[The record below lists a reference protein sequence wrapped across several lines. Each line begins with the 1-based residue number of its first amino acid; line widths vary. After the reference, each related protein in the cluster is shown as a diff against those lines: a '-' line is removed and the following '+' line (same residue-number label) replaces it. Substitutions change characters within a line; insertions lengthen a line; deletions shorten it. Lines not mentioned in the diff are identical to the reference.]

1 VKTSSLASALVAS
14 VFLQA
19 CGTLP
24 RLEAVPPELTEKAV
38 IPGIPDARFWL
49 DHDLTAFIQ
58 SVIQDLQRESEAI
71 VRAGKSPDALPPIHF
86 LAISGGGDAGAFA
99 AGLLSGWT
107 VQGTRPE
114 FKVVTGVSAGGLIA
128 PFAFMGPRYDDVIR
142 TVSTTVG
149 PGDVFHRNLVTGLA
163 GDGMADSKPLS
174 RIIAKYVTPEF
185 LDAVAAEYAKGRAL
199 EIGTTDLDAGRPVTW
214 NMGAIAA
221 SKAPGALELFRRI
234 MLASASVPGAVS
246 PVMFDVEID
255 GRHFQEMHVD
265 GGVIS
270 QVFAYP
276 PRSVMELQKAT
287 GTPLRREIRVY
298 VIRNGRLEPEWSEMK
313 RRTLRIGGRAIS
325 VLTQA
330 QGIND
335 LSRIYLTAKQDGA
348 DFSLAYIGADFTYLH
363 EKDFDTDYMKRLF
376 EPSYKLGAKGYPWHK
391 VPPSEATSPRE

>member
-1 VKTSSLASALVAS
+1 
-14 VFLQA
+14 
-19 CGTLP
+19 
-24 RLEAVPPELTEKAV
+24 V
-38 IPGIPDARFWL
+38 IPGIPNARFWL
-49 DHDLTAFIQ
+49 DHDLTAFVRSMIE
-58 SVIQDLQRESEAI
+58 DARRESEALT
-71 VRAGKSPDALPPIHF
+71 RAGMLTDPLPPVHL

-99 AGLLSGWT
+99 AGLLGGWT

-128 PFAFMGPRYDDVIR
+128 PFAFMGSRYDDVIR
-142 TVSTTVG
+142 SVSTTIG
-149 PGDVFHRNLVTGLA
+149 PGDVFHRNLLTGLV

-185 LDAVAAEYAKGRAL
+185 LDAVAAEYARGRIL
-199 EIGTTDLDAGRPVTW
+199 QIGTTDLDAGRPVTW

-221 SKAPGALELFRRI
+221 SKTPGALELFRKI

-255 GRHFQEMHVD
+255 GKHFQEMHVD
-265 GGVIS
+265 GGVFS
-270 QVFAYP
+270 QVFLYP
-276 PRSVMELQKAT
+276 PRSLTELQKAT

-298 VIRNGRLEPEWSEMK
+298 VIRNGRLEPKWSETK

-348 DFSLAYIGADFTYLH
+348 DFNLAYVGSDFEHPH
-363 EKDFDTDYMKRLF
+363 EEEFDTDYMKRLF
-376 EPSYKLGAKGYPWHK
+376 EYSYTLGAKGYPWHK
-391 VPPSEATSPRE
+391 VPPSEAQLRHE

>member
-1 VKTSSLASALVAS
+1 MKVASLASALVAS

-24 RLEAVPPELTEKAV
+24 RLDAVPPELTEKAV
-38 IPGIPDARFWL
+38 IPGIPNARFWL

-58 SVIQDLQRESEAI
+58 SVIQDTQREIDALD
-71 VRAGKSPDALPPIHF
+71 RAGKLTDPRPPIHF

-107 VQGTRPE
+107 VHGTRPE
-114 FKVVTGVSAGGLIA
+114 FRVVTGVSAGGLIA
-128 PFAFMGPRYDDVIR
+128 PFAFMGSRYDDVIR

-149 PGDVFHRNLVTGLA
+149 PGDVFHRNLLTGLA

-185 LDAVAAEYAKGRAL
+185 LDAVAAEFARGRIL

-221 SKAPGALELFRRI
+221 SKAPGSLELFRKI

-255 GRHFQEMHVD
+255 GKHFQEMHVD

-276 PRSVMELQKAT
+276 ARTLMELEKAT
-287 GTPLRREIRVY
+287 GTPLEREIHVY
-298 VIRNGRLEPEWSEMK
+298 VIRNGRLEPEWTEMK
-313 RRTLRIGGRAIS
+313 RRTLRIGGRAIN

-330 QGIND
+330 QGVND
-335 LSRIYLTAKQDGA
+335 LSRIYMTAKQDGA
-348 DFSLAYIGADFTYLH
+348 DFNLAYIDSDFKYPH

-376 EPSYKLGAKGYPWHK
+376 EYSHALGAKGYPWHK
-391 VPPSEATSPRE
+391 VPPSEASPARE

>member
-1 VKTSSLASALVAS
+1 VKAASLASALAAS
-14 VFLQA
+14 AFLQA

-24 RLEAVPPELTEKAV
+24 RLDAVPPELTEQAA
-38 IPGIPDARFWL
+38 IPGIPNARYWL
-49 DHDLTAFIQ
+49 DHDLAAFIQ
-58 SVIQDLQRESEAI
+58 NVIQDTQRESEALA
-71 VRAGKSPDALPPIHF
+71 RAGKPTDALPPANL

-99 AGLLSGWT
+99 AGLLGGWT
-107 VQGTRPE
+107 VHGTRPE

-128 PFAFMGPRYDDVIR
+128 PFAFMGSRYDDVIR

-149 PGDVFHRNLVTGLA
+149 PGDVFHRNWLTGLA

-185 LDAVAAEYAKGRAL
+185 LDAVAAEYARGRVL
-199 EIGTTDLDAGRPVTW
+199 QIGTTDLDAGRPVTW

-221 SKAPGALELFRRI
+221 SKEPGALELFRKI
-234 MLASASVPGAVS
+234 MVASASVPGAVS
-246 PVMFDVEID
+246 PVMFDVEVD

-270 QVFAYP
+270 QVFLYP
-276 PRSVMELQKAT
+276 PRSLMELQKVT
-287 GTPLRREIRVY
+287 GTPFQREIRVY

-313 RRTLRIGGRAIS
+313 RRTLRIGGRAIN
-325 VLTQA
+325 VLTQS
-330 QGIND
+330 QGVND

-348 DFSLAYIGADFTYLH
+348 DFNLAYIGSDFKHPH

-376 EPSYKLGAKGYPWHK
+376 EHSYTLGARGYPWHK
-391 VPPSEATSPRE
+391 VPPSDASPTRK

>member
-1 VKTSSLASALVAS
+1 M
-14 VFLQA
+14 
-19 CGTLP
+19 
-24 RLEAVPPELTEKAV
+24 TEKAV
-38 IPGIPDARFWL
+38 IPGIPNARFWL

-58 SVIQDLQRESEAI
+58 SVIQDTQRENEALA
-71 VRAGKSPDALPPIHF
+71 RAGKPTDPPPPIHF

-107 VQGTRPE
+107 VEGTRPE

-128 PFAFMGPRYDDVIR
+128 PFAFMGSGYDDVIR
-142 TVSTTVG
+142 TVSTTLG
-149 PGDVFHRNLVTGLA
+149 PGDFFHRNLLTGLA

-174 RIIAKYVTPEF
+174 RIIAKYVTKEF
-185 LDAVAAEYAKGRAL
+185 LDAVAAEFARGRIL

-221 SKAPGALELFRRI
+221 SKAPGALELFRKI

-255 GRHFQEMHVD
+255 GKQFQEMHVD
-265 GGVIS
+265 GGVIA

-276 PRSVMELQKAT
+276 PSILMELQKAT

-335 LSRIYLTAKQDGA
+335 VSRIYLTAKRDGA
-348 DFSLAYIGADFTYLH
+348 DFNLAYIDSDFSYPH
-363 EKDFDTDYMKRLF
+363 EEEFDTQYMNQLF
-376 EPSYKLGAKGYPWHK
+376 EHAYELAVKGYPWHK
-391 VPPSEATSPRE
+391 MPPSETSLTRE

>member
-71 VRAGKSPDALPPIHF
+71 VRAGKSPDELPPIHF

-348 DFSLAYIGADFTYLH
+348 DFNLAYIDSDFKYPH
-363 EKDFDTDYMKRLF
+363 EKDFDTEYMQRLF
-376 EPSYKLGAKGYPWHK
+376 EHSYKLGAKGYPWHK

>member
-1 VKTSSLASALVAS
+1 MKAASLASALVAS

-24 RLEAVPPELTEKAV
+24 RLDAVPPELTEKAG
-38 IPGIPDARFWL
+38 IPGIPNARFWL

-58 SVIQDLQRESEAI
+58 SVIEDNQRENEALI
-71 VRAGKSPDALPPIHF
+71 RAGKSTDPLPPIHF

-99 AGLLSGWT
+99 AGLLGGWT

-149 PGDVFHRNLVTGLA
+149 PGDVFNRNLLTGLA
-163 GDGMADSKPLS
+163 ADGMADSKPLS
-174 RIIAKYVTPEF
+174 RIIAKYVTQEF
-185 LDAVAAEYAKGRAL
+185 LDAVAAEFAKGRIL

-221 SKAPGALELFRRI
+221 SKAPGALELFRKI
-234 MLASASVPGAVS
+234 MLASASIPGAVS
-246 PVMFDVEID
+246 PVMLDVEID

-270 QVFAYP
+270 QVFTYP
-276 PRSVMELQKAT
+276 PSILMELERAT
-287 GTPLRREIRVY
+287 GKPLRREIRVY
-298 VIRNGRLEPEWSEMK
+298 VIRNGRLEPEWSEMQ
-313 RRTLRIGGRAIS
+313 RRTLRIGQRAIS

-335 LSRIYLTAKQDGA
+335 VSRIYLTAKRDGA
-348 DFSLAYIGADFTYLH
+348 DFKLAYIDSDFDYPH
-363 EKDFDTDYMKRLF
+363 EKDFDTGYMKRLF
-376 EPSYKLGAKGYPWHK
+376 EHSYKLGAKGYPWHE
-391 VPPSEATSPRE
+391 VPPGEASTPPE

>member
-1 VKTSSLASALVAS
+1 M
-14 VFLQA
+14 
-19 CGTLP
+19 
-24 RLEAVPPELTEKAV
+24 
-38 IPGIPDARFWL
+38 IPGIPNARFWL

-58 SVIQDLQRESEAI
+58 SVIQDTQRETEAL
-71 VRAGKSPDALPPIHF
+71 VRAGKPTHPAPTVHF

-107 VQGTRPE
+107 VHGTRPE

-128 PFAFMGPRYDDVIR
+128 PFAFMGLRYDDVIR
-142 TVSTTVG
+142 TVSTSVG
-149 PGDVFHRNLVTGLA
+149 PGDVFRRNLLTGLA

-174 RIIAKYVTPEF
+174 KLIAKYVTLEF
-185 LDAVAAEYAKGRAL
+185 LDAVAAEYARGRVL
-199 EIGTTDLDAGRPVTW
+199 QIGTTDLDAGRPVTW

-221 SKAPGALELFRRI
+221 SKAPGALELFRKI

-255 GRHFQEMHVD
+255 GKRFQEMHVD

-276 PRSVMELQKAT
+276 ARSLMELEEAT
-287 GTPLRREIRVY
+287 GTPLRRDIKVY
-298 VIRNGRLEPEWSEMK
+298 AIRNGRLESEWIETK
-313 RRTLRIGGRAIS
+313 RRTLRIGGRAID

-348 DFSLAYIGADFTYLH
+348 DFNLAYIDSDFEYPH
-363 EKDFDTDYMKRLF
+363 EKDFDTEYMKRLF
-376 EPSYKLGAKGYPWHK
+376 EYSYALGAKGYPWHK
-391 VPPSEATSPRE
+391 VPPSEAPPRRK